1 MEPQRRQGLLVL
13 ARTCGTHTLWAVHR
27 PSFTAPSYK
36 IIKSQPLGLSLLSV
50 GGLSVVRV
58 SVVRAHPSEIK
69 DFSAIFAM
77 FADAFVCPP
86 LNLKL
91 LLFIHRHSNC
101 LALFCFFFCCAEIN
115 CKLIAL
121 IRDRLSSGS
130 LAILLPANYFWK
142 DHKERWGLQR
152 RVRHTLRSSN
162 VRTWY
167 YRAAKMADLC

>member
-1 MEPQRRQGLLVL
+1 MEPQRIQGLLVL

-101 LALFCFFFCCAEIN
+101 VGNNHLTPPDAFLDFQSNRNNSITLMFLAHKTSACTATPP
-115 CKLIAL
+115 APQTS
-121 IRDRLSSGS
+121 DHRLTPISRHLS
-130 LAILLPANYFWK
+130 AIVVAF
-142 DHKERWGLQR
+142 
-152 RVRHTLRSSN
+152 
-162 VRTWY
+162 
-167 YRAAKMADLC
+167 